1 MKAAILTLG
10 CYPSS
15 GGPSKSVRAFERA
28 LDARVIAWV
37 RPEDHAREPLVFE
50 SATVVQGSRFPGLRQ
65 LQYPAG
71 PGLAA
76 AAEIIAE
83 SDIVSCH
90 LFWRW
95 HAPWLAGLAR
105 ERGVPYWLVPHGG
118 LDPYVF
124 QSGRLVKSLFS
135 NVVARPFLEGTRA
148 VVCSTRRE
156 WEKLRDWVPQAEACI
171 LPWPLDPSDVRHRD
185 DTRRKAVRD
194 ALGIPEN
201 AFCLVYLGRLHPMKR
216 PLETIAALAHAHASC
231 AHLILVG
238 NPYGITTA
246 DCEAHARRLGL
257 AGRVHAVGGVFGAAK
272 RDYLDAADAFIS
284 LSHRENFNFA
294 AAEAMASGL
303 PVILSPGNDLAGDLA
318 PIDCGWM
325 LPHVD
330 AAGAAIDDAAAVAP
344 DQLAAKGRRAR
355 QWAEDS
361 LQFDVFRDRLR
372 AFAARIIDARS
383 QG

>member
-15 GGPSKSVRAFERA
+15 GGPSKSVRAFQRA

-37 RPEDHAREPLVFE
+37 HPEEYAREPLVFE
-50 SATVVQGSRFPGLRQ
+50 SPTVVLGSRLPGLRQ

-76 AAEIIAE
+76 AAEIVAG

-95 HAPWLAGLAR
+95 HARWLAGLAR
-105 ERGVPYWLVPHGG
+105 EQGVPYWLVPHGG

-124 QSGRLVKSLFS
+124 QSGRLIKSLFAG
-135 NVVARPFLEGTRA
+135 VVAKPFLEGARA

-156 WEKLRDWVPQAEACI
+156 WEKLRVRVPRAEPCI
-171 LPWPLDPSDVRHRD
+171 LPWPLDPGDVRHRD
-185 DTRRKAVRD
+185 DARRKAVRE

-201 AFCLVYLGRLHPMKR
+201 AFCLVYLGRLHTMKR
-216 PLETIAALAHAHASC
+216 PLETIASLAHTRTANV
-231 AHLILVG
+231 HLILVG
-238 NPYGITTA
+238 NPYGITMA
-246 DCEAHARRLGL
+246 ECEAQARKLGL

-272 RDYLDAADAFIS
+272 HDYFDAADAFIS

-294 AAEAMASGL
+294 ATEAMASGL
-303 PVILSPGNDLAGDLA
+303 PVILSPGNDLAGALA
-318 PIDCGWM
+318 GLDCGWM

-330 AAGAAIDDAAAVAP
+330 AAAAAIADAAALTP
-344 DQLAAKGRRAR
+344 YQLAAKGQRAR
-355 QWAEDS
+355 EWANES

-372 AFAARIIDARS
+372 AFAARIIDERARN
-383 QG
+383 